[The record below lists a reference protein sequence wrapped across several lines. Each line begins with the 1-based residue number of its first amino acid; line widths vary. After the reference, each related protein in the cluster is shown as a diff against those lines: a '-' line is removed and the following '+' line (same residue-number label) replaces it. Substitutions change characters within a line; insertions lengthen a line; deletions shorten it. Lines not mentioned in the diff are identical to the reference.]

1 MTEVERI
8 KEKTTPILEKYGFKK
23 VGLFGSRA
31 RGDFRP
37 ESDVDLLFSREET
50 SDIFNKFQVQE
61 ELKESL
67 GVDVDLVDDTRVVAR
82 MRPQIKKDLQIIHLG
97 IPA

>member
-8 KEKTTPILEKYGFKK
+8 REKTTPILKKYGFKK

-37 ESDVDLLFSREET
+37 ESDVDLLFSREDT
-50 SDIFNKFQVQE
+50 ANNFNTFQIQE
-61 ELKESL
+61 ELQDTL

-82 MRPQIKKDLQIIHLG
+82 MRPQIKKDLKIIYEK
-97 IPA
+97 

>member
-8 KEKTTPILEKYGFKK
+8 KEKTTPILKKYGFKK

-37 ESDVDLLFSREET
+37 ESDIDLLFSREDST
-50 SDIFNKFQVQE
+50 DYFNKFRVQE
-61 ELKESL
+61 ELKDSL

-82 MRPQIKKDLQIIHLG
+82 MRPQIKKDLKIIYEK
-97 IPA
+97 

>member
-8 KEKTTPILEKYGFKK
+8 KEKTTPIFRKYGFKK

-31 RGDFRP
+31 RGDYRT
-37 ESDVDLLFSREET
+37 ESDVDLLFSREGT
-50 SDIFNKFQVQE
+50 ADDFDKFQVQE
-61 ELKESL
+61 ELEDLL

-82 MRPQIKKDLQIIHLG
+82 MRPQIKKDLKIIYEK
-97 IPA
+97 